1 MFIAALFIIARICKP
16 PRCPSVGEW
25 VNKYPDNGTLFND

>member
-1 MFIAALFIIARICKP
+1 MFIAALFIIAKIWKQ

-25 VNKYPDNGTLFND
+25 KSCGKPIK